1 MTTNGAR
8 PPLQARVEGG
18 GTPEMNDWY
27 LRSETGILR
36 DVLLGPAESFRW
48 LGLENAAW
56 SSLVRDTLRRGL
68 RFDKQLAMRQH
79 REMVDAYEQA
89 GVTCHYLPVDEN
101 VPYQVYARDSSFMSP
116 YGAVICQ
123 LANPR
128 RRGEYAAVLRFYLE
142 HGIPVYDMVSAGN
155 FEGGDFNIIRHG
167 TALVG
172 YTDHRSERCAAEQV
186 ADWFRKE
193 GWEIEY
199 APIDQFYV
207 HIDLMVCMLNEH
219 CAAVCLDTTPE
230 DIVEWLRAKGIEIVP
245 ATFKETMALG
255 CNVVAL
261 GRDRVLSTLGA
272 TDLNAKMRAAGFTVY
287 DPDMTMY
294 TWGRGRRALH
304 VPAPA
309 PRSGLRAALPVATPF
324 AGARKPTQPRSRR
337 HEHLSDRP

>member
-1 MTTNGAR
+1 MTTNGTSA
-8 PPLQARVEGG
+8 PLQARVEGG
-18 GTPEMNDWY
+18 GTPEMSDWY
-27 LRSETGILR
+27 LRSETGVLR

-89 GVTCHYLPVDEN
+89 GVTCHYLPIDEN

-172 YTDHRSERCAAEQV
+172 YTDHRSERSRGRTGGGLVPERGLGDQARAHRPVLRAHRPHGLHAERALRRGVPGHHPGRHRRV
-186 ADWFRKE
+186 APK
-193 GWEIEY
+193 
-199 APIDQFYV
+199 
-207 HIDLMVCMLNEH
+207 
-219 CAAVCLDTTPE
+219 
-230 DIVEWLRAKGIEIVP
+230 AKGIEIVP

-261 GRDRVLSTLGA
+261 GQDRVLSTLGA
-272 TDLNAKMRAAGFTVY
+272 SDLNANMRAAGFTVY

-294 TWGRGRRALH
+294 TWAGGGVHCMCQPLRRE
-304 VPAPA
+304 
-309 PRSGLRAALPVATPF
+309 AA
-324 AGARKPTQPRSRR
+324 
-337 HEHLSDRP
+337 